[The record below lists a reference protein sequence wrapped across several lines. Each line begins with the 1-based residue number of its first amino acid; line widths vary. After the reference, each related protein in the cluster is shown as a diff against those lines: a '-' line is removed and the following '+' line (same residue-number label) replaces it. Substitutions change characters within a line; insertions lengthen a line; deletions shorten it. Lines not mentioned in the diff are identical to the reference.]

1 MKFKLFLLVFVAV
14 LIGIFWY
21 VTAGHYSTG
30 SRAGTVSKL
39 SERGYV
45 FKTYEGVLSE
55 GGFSGETGA
64 LQARYW
70 DFSAKDEAVVEK
82 LQRAMATGE
91 RVTLKY
97 NEKFFQFPWNGD
109 TKYFVTDVLF
119 LEKANQN
126 TTNFPA
132 QPQGNSPQPETPV
145 GPQPDTTSY

>member
-21 VTAGHYSTG
+21 VTVGHYSSG

-45 FKTYEGVLSE
+45 FKTYEGVLNE
-55 GGFSGETGA
+55 GGFSGETGS

-70 DFSAKDEAVVEK
+70 DFSAKEEEVVEK
-82 LQRAMATGE
+82 LQRAMASGE

-119 LEKANQN
+119 LEK
-126 TTNFPA
+126 PA
-132 QPQGNSPQPETPV
+132 QKPTSFPTQPQVETPV